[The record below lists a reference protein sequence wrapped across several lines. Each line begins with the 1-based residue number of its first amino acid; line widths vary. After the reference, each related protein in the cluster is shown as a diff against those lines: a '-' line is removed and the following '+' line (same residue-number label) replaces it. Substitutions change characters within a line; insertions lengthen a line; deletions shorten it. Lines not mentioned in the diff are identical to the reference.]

1 MVEVN
6 NSVTGRYG
14 VNAYQQSL
22 RNDNTRSQAEIID
35 ENNRLNREQ
44 ERGFA
49 PVNEENFESFDV
61 TIPSRSEI
69 NYESRLQQ
77 LNAENSRLQRSQN
90 ERRDLEEFRDRTLRE
105 RGIGVN
111 INVLI

>member
-6 NSVTGRYG
+6 NSVSAPYG
-14 VNAYQQSL
+14 VNAYQQTL

-35 ENNRLNREQ
+35 ENNRLNRDR

-49 PVNEENFESFDV
+49 PVDEESFDSFDV
-61 TIPSRSEI
+61 TIPSKSEI

-77 LNAENSRLQRSQN
+77 LNAENTRLQRAQS
-90 ERRDLEEFRDRTLRE
+90 ERRYLEEYREQTFRE
-105 RGIGVN
+105 RGIGIN